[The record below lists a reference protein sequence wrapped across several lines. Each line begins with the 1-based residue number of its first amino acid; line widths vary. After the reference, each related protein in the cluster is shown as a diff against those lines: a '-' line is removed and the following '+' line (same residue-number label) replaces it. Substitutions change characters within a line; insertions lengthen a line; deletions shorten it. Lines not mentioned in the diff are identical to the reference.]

1 MFRRRPRRAAALTIG
16 AAVAVVLGGCA
27 ATPASPSA
35 STAAGSSSACV
46 ANPKIYTD
54 RAAAAVSTGPMPA
67 ALADA
72 LDRATQAAISTT
84 QQPGSP
90 ASTGAPGTIAAVRTP
105 DGTWMKAYGTA
116 DTSSG
121 LPMTSDLHHRIAS
134 VTKSFTATLVMQLV
148 AEGKLSLGHHVSA
161 YVANV
166 PRGNQITVA
175 DLILMRSGIADYFD
189 TFLPTWIHPAGSR
202 LK

>member
-1 MFRRRPRRAAALTIG
+1 
-16 AAVAVVLGGCA
+16 
-27 ATPASPSA
+27 
-35 STAAGSSSACV
+35 
-46 ANPKIYTD
+46 
-54 RAAAAVSTGPMPA
+54 
-67 ALADA
+67 
-72 LDRATQAAISTT
+72 
-84 QQPGSP
+84 
-90 ASTGAPGTIAAVRTP
+90 
-105 DGTWMKAYGTA
+105 
-116 DTSSG
+116 
-121 LPMTSDLHHRIAS
+121 
-134 VTKSFTATLVMQLV
+134 MQLV